1 MDEDSF
7 TNLRQQMVQ
16 EIAAHASYVSEHT
29 GKASVDQRVLA
40 AMGKVPRHEFVPVE
54 LKPYAYANVPLP
66 IGYGK
71 TISQP
76 FIVALM
82 TDLLDIQKDDIVL
95 EVGTGFGYHA
105 AVLAELARKVFSVEI
120 LDEVAAQAR
129 KRLGRLGYD
138 NIEMRVTNGY
148 YGWAEYAP
156 FDKLLVAAAPDLI
169 PPPLI
174 SQLKPGGKMVIPAGL
189 SGTQQLMLVDKDGD
203 GRVTTREILPVRFAE
218 LEEGEHPTL
227 HAVLPDLPKA

>member
-1 MDEDSF
+1 MQDDSLI
-7 TNLRQQMVQ
+7 NLRQQMVQ

-29 GKASVDQRVLA
+29 GRASVDERVLA

-105 AVLAELARKVFSVEI
+105 AILAELARKVFSVEI
-120 LDEVAAQAR
+120 VEEVAAQAR

-148 YGWAEYAP
+148 YGWSEYAP

-169 PPPLI
+169 PPPLLA
-174 SQLKPGGKMVIPAGL
+174 QLKPGGKMVIPAGL
-189 SGTQQLMLVDKDGD
+189 AGTQQLMLVDKNAD
-203 GRVTTREILPVRFAE
+203 GRVSTREILPVRFAE

-227 HAVLPDLPKA
+227 HAVLSDLPKA